1 MSFYKKKRKV
11 NMFEFTLDTEDP
23 KVTVWDDY
31 VPIISEGRH
40 ADFYLTSPIE
50 APAEYNKLCYVLS
63 KAYKEDTATIHLNN
77 GGGSADSAFMITDAM
92 SKSKAKVTG
101 KLSGMV
107 ASASTLITMHCDK
120 IEIAP
125 YTQFMIHNYFHGAQG
140 TGNQVKEYVNF
151 TDKEFT
157 KAVKEIYAGFLTED
171 EMIEV
176 STADK
181 EIWMGAEELRKR
193 WDAYKAKDKKALE
206 GIAKARKAK

>member
-1 MSFYKKKRKV
+1 
-11 NMFEFTLDTEDP
+11 MFEIDLGVTPP
-23 KVTVWDDY
+23 KTSVWDDY
-31 VPIISEGRH
+31 VPIITSGRH
-40 ADFYLTSPIE
+40 TDIYLTSGID
-50 APAEYNKLCYVLS
+50 APAEYNKLCHVLGQ
-63 KAYKEDTATIHLNN
+63 AYKEDTAAIHINN
-77 GGGSADSAFMITDAM
+77 GGGSVDSAFMVTDAM
-92 SKSKAKVTG
+92 GKSKAKVVG

-107 ASASTLITMHCDK
+107 ASAATIITMKCDK

-157 KAVKEIYAGFLTED
+157 KAVKEIYAGFLTPE
-171 EMIEV
+171 EMKEV
-176 STADK
+176 SSADK

-206 GIAKARKAK
+206 EIAKTRKAK

>member
-1 MSFYKKKRKV
+1 
-11 NMFEFTLDTEDP
+11 MFELDLTPQPP
-23 KVTVWDDY
+23 KVSVWDDY
-31 VPIISEGRH
+31 VPIITEGRH
-40 ADFYLTSPIE
+40 TDIYLTSSIDI
-50 APAEYNKLCYVLS
+50 PAEYNKMCYVLG
-63 KAYKEDTATIHLNN
+63 KAYKEDTSIIHINN

-92 SKSKAKVTG
+92 GKSKAKITG

-107 ASASTLITMHCDK
+107 ASASTIITMHCDK
-120 IEIAP
+120 LEIAP

-157 KAVKEIYAGFLTED
+157 KAVKKIYAGFLTED
-171 EMIEV
+171 EMREV
-176 STADK
+176 SSADK

-206 GIAKARKAK
+206 EIAKARKAR